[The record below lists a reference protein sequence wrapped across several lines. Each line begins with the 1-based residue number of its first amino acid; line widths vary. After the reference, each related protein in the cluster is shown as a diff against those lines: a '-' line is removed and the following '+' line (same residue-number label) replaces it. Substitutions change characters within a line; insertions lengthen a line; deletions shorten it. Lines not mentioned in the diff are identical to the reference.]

1 LDDREK
7 RDRMHRIR
15 ARLFSVSL
23 TGLIGMPAMFGVA
36 AGAMTAAPNVA
47 HAEDSAI
54 EAFKLKHEAVV
65 KLVKD
70 NATDAALQTKIDGL
84 LDYDYLAMSAL
95 GGAENYATVCGTRC
109 DEFEAL
115 LTKLIRQNYLR
126 MIRKAEKHPVEYVG
140 QVAGRNDVYKV
151 TTRVKV
157 DKNGRQQTI
166 TVDYVM
172 HEIDGNWQVRDI
184 ITDDVSLAKT
194 YSYEFNKIAKTDG
207 IDGIIRKLEAKLAS
221 P

>member
-1 LDDREK
+1 
-7 RDRMHRIR
+7 MHRLR

-23 TGLIGMPAMFGVA
+23 TGLLGLSAVAGVA
-36 AGAMTAAPNVA
+36 AIATVPSVA

-70 NATDAALQTKIDGL
+70 NATDAALQAKIDEL
-84 LDYDYLAMSAL
+84 LDYDYLAESAL
-95 GGAENYATVCGTRC
+95 GGAENYASVCGSRC
-109 DEFEAL
+109 DEFEDL

-157 DKNGRQQTI
+157 DKNGREQTI

-172 HEIDGNWQVRDI
+172 HKIDGNWQVRDI
-184 ITDDVSLAKT
+184 ITDDVSLSKT
-194 YSYEFNKIAKTDG
+194 YRYEFNKIAKSEG
-207 IDGIIRKLEAKLAS
+207 IDGVIRKLEGKLAS
-221 P
+221 L

>member
-1 LDDREK
+1 
-7 RDRMHRIR
+7 MHRIR
-15 ARLFSVSL
+15 ARLLSVSL
-23 TGLIGMPAMFGVA
+23 LGLFVVGTVA
-36 AGAMTAAPNVA
+36 TTPTVA
-47 HAEDSAI
+47 RAEDSAI
-54 EAFKLKHEAVV
+54 DAFRAKHEAVV

-70 NATDAALQTKIDGL
+70 NATDAALQAKIDEL
-84 LDYDYLAMSAL
+84 LDYNYLATSAL
-95 GGAENYATVCGTRC
+95 GGAENYATVCGSRC

-157 DKNGRQQTI
+157 DKNGREQTI

-184 ITDDVSLAKT
+184 ITDDVSLSNT
-194 YSYEFNKIAKTDG
+194 YRYEFNKIAKTEG
-207 IDGIIRKLEAKLAS
+207 IDGVIRKLEDKLAS
-221 P
+221 L

>member
-1 LDDREK
+1 
-7 RDRMHRIR
+7 MHRIR
-15 ARLFSVSL
+15 TRLFSVSL
-23 TGLIGMPAMFGVA
+23 TGLVGMSGVGFVA
-36 AGAMTAAPNVA
+36 AIAATPSVA
-47 HAEDSAI
+47 QAEDGAI
-54 EAFKLKHEAVV
+54 EAFKSKHEAVV

-70 NATDAALQTKIDGL
+70 NATDAALQAKIDEL
-84 LDYDYLAMSAL
+84 LDYNYLATSAL
-95 GGAENYATVCGTRC
+95 GGPQNYATVCDARC
-109 DEFEAL
+109 DEFNAL

-157 DKNGRQQTI
+157 DKNGREQTI

-184 ITDDVSLAKT
+184 ITDDVSLSKT
-194 YSYEFNKIAKTDG
+194 YRYEFNKIAKTEG
-207 IDGIIRKLEAKLAS
+207 IDGVIRKLEDKLAS
-221 P
+221 L

>member
-1 LDDREK
+1 
-7 RDRMHRIR
+7 MHRLR

-23 TGLIGMPAMFGVA
+23 TGLLGLSAIAGVA
-36 AGAMTAAPNVA
+36 AIATVPSVA

-70 NATDAALQTKIDGL
+70 NATDAVLQTKLDEL
-84 LDYDYLAMSAL
+84 LDYDYLATSAL
-95 GGAENYATVCGTRC
+95 GGAENYAAVCGSRC

-157 DKNGRQQTI
+157 DKNGREQTI

-172 HEIDGNWQVRDI
+172 HKIDGNWQVRDI
-184 ITDDVSLAKT
+184 ITDDVSLSKT
-194 YSYEFNKIAKTDG
+194 YRYEFNKIAKSEG
-207 IDGIIRKLEAKLAS
+207 IDGVIRKLEGKLAS
-221 P
+221 L

>member
-1 LDDREK
+1 
-7 RDRMHRIR
+7 MHRLR

-23 TGLIGMPAMFGVA
+23 TGLLGLSAIAGVA
-36 AGAMTAAPNVA
+36 AIATVPSVA

-70 NATDAALQTKIDGL
+70 NATDAALQAKIDEL
-84 LDYDYLAMSAL
+84 LDYDYLAESAL
-95 GGAENYATVCGTRC
+95 GGAENYASVCGSRC
-109 DEFEAL
+109 DEFEDL

-157 DKNGRQQTI
+157 DKNGREQTI

-172 HEIDGNWQVRDI
+172 HKIDGNWQVRDI
-184 ITDDVSLAKT
+184 ITDDVSLSKT
-194 YSYEFNKIAKTDG
+194 YRYEFNKIAKTEG
-207 IDGIIRKLEAKLAS
+207 IDGVIRKLEDKLAS
-221 P
+221 L

>member
-1 LDDREK
+1 
-7 RDRMHRIR
+7 MHRIR
-15 ARLFSVSL
+15 ARLLSVSL
-23 TGLIGMPAMFGVA
+23 TALSGMGLVA
-36 AGAMTAAPNVA
+36 AIVTAPSVA
-47 HAEDSAI
+47 HAEESAI

-70 NATDAALQTKIDGL
+70 NATDAALQAKIDEL
-84 LDYDYLAMSAL
+84 LDYNYLATSAL
-95 GGAENYATVCGTRC
+95 GGAENYATVCGSRC

-157 DKNGRQQTI
+157 DKNGREQTI

-184 ITDDVSLAKT
+184 ITDDVSLSKT
-194 YSYEFNKIAKTDG
+194 YRYEFNKIAKTEG
-207 IDGIIRKLEAKLAS
+207 IDGVIRKLEDKLAS
-221 P
+221 L

>member
-1 LDDREK
+1 
-7 RDRMHRIR
+7 MHRLR

-23 TGLIGMPAMFGVA
+23 TGLLGLSAIAGVA
-36 AGAMTAAPNVA
+36 AIATVPSVA

-70 NATDAALQTKIDGL
+70 NATDAALQAKIDEL
-84 LDYDYLAMSAL
+84 LDYDYLAESAL
-95 GGAENYATVCGTRC
+95 GGAENYASVCGSRC
-109 DEFEAL
+109 DEFEDL

-157 DKNGRQQTI
+157 DKNGREQTI

-172 HEIDGNWQVRDI
+172 HKIDGNWQVRDI
-184 ITDDVSLAKT
+184 ITDDVSLSKT
-194 YSYEFNKIAKTDG
+194 YRYEFNKIAKSEG
-207 IDGIIRKLEAKLAS
+207 IDGVIRKLEGKLAS
-221 P
+221 L

>member
-1 LDDREK
+1 LDAREK
-7 RDRMHRIR
+7 REPMHRIR
-15 ARLFSVSL
+15 ARLLSVSL
-23 TGLIGMPAMFGVA
+23 TALSGMGLVA
-36 AGAMTAAPNVA
+36 AIVTAPSVA
-47 HAEDSAI
+47 HAEESAI

-70 NATDAALQTKIDGL
+70 NATDAALQAKIDEL
-84 LDYDYLAMSAL
+84 LDYNYLATSAL
-95 GGAENYATVCGTRC
+95 GGAENYATVCGSRC

-157 DKNGRQQTI
+157 DKNGREQTI

-184 ITDDVSLAKT
+184 ITDDVSLSKT
-194 YSYEFNKIAKTDG
+194 YRYEFNKIAKTEG
-207 IDGIIRKLEAKLAS
+207 IDGVIRKLEDKLAS
-221 P
+221 L

>member
-1 LDDREK
+1 MDAREK
-7 RDRMHRIR
+7 RDPMHRIR
-15 ARLFSVSL
+15 ARLFSVTL
-23 TGLIGMPAMFGVA
+23 TGLLGMSGAVA
-36 AGAMTAAPNVA
+36 LATTPSVA

-70 NATDAALQTKIDGL
+70 NATDAVLQTKIDEL
-84 LDYDYLAMSAL
+84 LDYNYLATSAL
-95 GGAENYATVCGTRC
+95 GGAENYASVCGSRC

-157 DKNGRQQTI
+157 DKNGREQTI

-172 HEIDGNWQVRDI
+172 HKIAGNWQVRDI
-184 ITDDVSLAKT
+184 ITDDVSLSKT
-194 YSYEFNKIAKTDG
+194 YRYEFNKIAKTEG
-207 IDGIIRKLEAKLAS
+207 IDGVIRKLEDKLAS
-221 P
+221 L

>member
-1 LDDREK
+1 
-7 RDRMHRIR
+7 MHRIR
-15 ARLFSVSL
+15 ARLLSVSL
-23 TGLIGMPAMFGVA
+23 TALTGVVLVA
-36 AGAMTAAPNVA
+36 AATAPSVA

-54 EAFKLKHEAVV
+54 EAFKAKHEAVV

-70 NATDAALQTKIDGL
+70 NATDAALQVKIDEL
-84 LDYDYLAMSAL
+84 LDYEFLATSAL
-95 GGAENYATVCGTRC
+95 GGPENYASVCGSRC

-157 DKNGRQQTI
+157 DKNGREQSI

-172 HEIDGNWQVRDI
+172 HKIDGNWQVRDI
-184 ITDDVSLAKT
+184 ITDDVSLSKT
-194 YSYEFNKIAKTDG
+194 YRYEFNKIAKTEC
-207 IDGIIRKLEAKLAS
+207 IDGVIRKLESKLAS
-221 P
+221 L

>member
-1 LDDREK
+1 
-7 RDRMHRIR
+7 MHRIR
-15 ARLFSVSL
+15 ARLLSVSL
-23 TGLIGMPAMFGVA
+23 TALSCSLGMGLVA
-36 AGAMTAAPNVA
+36 AIVTAPSVA
-47 HAEDSAI
+47 HAEESAI

-70 NATDAALQTKIDGL
+70 NATDAALQAKIDEL
-84 LDYDYLAMSAL
+84 LDYNYLATSAL
-95 GGAENYATVCGTRC
+95 GGAENYATVCGSRC

-157 DKNGRQQTI
+157 DKNGREQTI

-184 ITDDVSLAKT
+184 ITDDVSLSKT
-194 YSYEFNKIAKTDG
+194 YRYEFNKIAKTEG
-207 IDGIIRKLEAKLAS
+207 IDGVIRKLEDKLAS
-221 P
+221 L

>member
-1 LDDREK
+1 
-7 RDRMHRIR
+7 MHRIR
-15 ARLFSVSL
+15 ARLLSVSL
-23 TGLIGMPAMFGVA
+23 TALTGVVLVA
-36 AGAMTAAPNVA
+36 AVATAPRIA

-54 EAFKLKHEAVV
+54 EAFKAKHEAVV

-70 NATDAALQTKIDGL
+70 NASDAALQVKIDEL
-84 LDYDYLAMSAL
+84 LDYGFLATSAL
-95 GGAENYATVCGTRC
+95 GGAENYASVCGTRC

-151 TTRVKV
+151 TTRIKV
-157 DKNGRQQTI
+157 DKNGREQTI

-172 HEIDGNWQVRDI
+172 HKIDGNWQVRDI
-184 ITDDVSLAKT
+184 ITDDVSLSKT
-194 YSYEFNKIAKTDG
+194 YRYEFNKIAKTEG
-207 IDGIIRKLEAKLAS
+207 IDGVIRKLESKLAS
-221 P
+221 L

>member
-1 LDDREK
+1 
-7 RDRMHRIR
+7 MHRIR
-15 ARLFSVSL
+15 ARLLSVSL
-23 TGLIGMPAMFGVA
+23 TALSGMGLVA
-36 AGAMTAAPNVA
+36 AITTAPSVA
-47 HAEDSAI
+47 HAEESAI

-70 NATDAALQTKIDGL
+70 NATDAALQAKIDEL
-84 LDYDYLAMSAL
+84 LDYNYLATSAL
-95 GGAENYATVCGTRC
+95 GGAENYATVCGSRC

-157 DKNGRQQTI
+157 DKNGREQTI

-184 ITDDVSLAKT
+184 ITDDVSLSKT
-194 YSYEFNKIAKTDG
+194 YRYEFNKIAKTEG
-207 IDGIIRKLEAKLAS
+207 IDGVIRKLEDKLAS
-221 P
+221 L